1 MIFLRQI
8 VFVLFYYFRMSQS
21 TSNQNE
27 ISAHQVEVERLN
39 FALQAAGIGIWDLQL
54 GDPDVVV
61 WDDRCRELFGMKGDG
76 ELLYADAFQ
85 YIHEDDREFVKESVD
100 FSLDP
105 KNGGNFDVRYR
116 TIGANDGHL
125 RLVRFIGGA
134 YFDKDGTPY
143 RMSGIAL
150 DVTSEMN
157 ALKAQIAQSESEDK
171 FKNVTNTSPT
181 GLWLSDPEGN
191 LTYLNKTLTD
201 WTGMAYADLLGTGW
215 INAIVE
221 EDRENAAKEFV
232 EAIKNKTHYEA
243 EFRINK
249 ADGQVIWCKAAGDPY
264 YLEDGTYGGYAGFCM
279 DIDERLSILHNL
291 EESEQR
297 IRSIVDQAPVAIG
310 VLRGKNFLVESGN
323 SKLLQIWGKNES
335 IFGLKLIE
343 ALPEL
348 KGQVFIEILKNVYE
362 TGEVFHGY
370 ETLAKLEQNGVL
382 KDIYVDFVYAPLK
395 NEEGLIS
402 GVLVVA
408 TEVTQQ
414 VVAKR
419 MLEESEIRFRSII
432 EEAPFA
438 TTIYMG
444 IDLVIDIA
452 NDAMLKLWGKSE
464 HVIGMKLADAL
475 PELEGQPF
483 VKILENIFTTKKT
496 YIAQEAKADLFVD
509 GKLQTFY
516 FNFTYKPLF
525 DSKDEVY
532 AILNMAIDVT
542 NQVLNRQR
550 IAEGEAKLRIA
561 VDTANLGT
569 WELNPKTDEF
579 IASSRIKK
587 WYGFDEDKDL
597 NLSEISICMPD
608 DTKLIDA
615 IQEAKKNL
623 QNGEID
629 VEYIVVNQK
638 TNQRHILH
646 TVGQTF
652 FNEVKE
658 AYLLTGSTKDIT
670 IQRNTEMEL
679 ENLVQIRTKQ
689 LLTSNAEMASI
700 NEELGETNENLKRS
714 NEELEQYAYVASH
727 DLQEPLRKIRV
738 FSDMLYQQAKLNPES
753 LPMVQKINQS
763 AERMSLLIKD
773 LLEFSRL
780 LKVDQVMEPVDL
792 SSIIKEV
799 VNDFELV
806 ISEKNVEISVVDEF
820 PEIEGIHLQMNQL
833 FYNLINNALKFTE
846 LDRKPVI
853 SIKCTKL
860 NADSVKELFPKYQD
874 QTYYDISIQDNGIGF
889 DEQFSDQI
897 FEVFKR
903 LHGRDLYSGSGIGL
917 ALCRRIVSNHNGI
930 IQVESEIGKGSIFH
944 IYLPQKQVH

>member
-1 MIFLRQI
+1 MP
-8 VFVLFYYFRMSQS
+8 QS
-21 TSNQNE
+21 TTNQNE

-134 YFDKDGTPY
+134 YFNKDGTAY
-143 RMSGIAL
+143 RMTGIAM
-150 DVTSEMN
+150 DVSSEMN

-181 GLWLSDPEGN
+181 GLWLSDPDGN

-215 INAIVE
+215 INAIFE
-221 EDRENAAKEFV
+221 EDREMSGLEFV
-232 EAIKNKTHYEA
+232 KAIQNKTHYEVD
-243 EFRINK
+243 FRINK
-249 ADGQVIWCKAAGDPY
+249 ADGKVVWCKASGDPF
-264 YLEDGTYGGYAGFCM
+264 YLEDGTYGGFAGFCM
-279 DIDERLSILHNL
+279 DIDERIKILHSL
-291 EESEQR
+291 EQSEQR
-297 IRSIVDQAPVAIG
+297 VRSIFDQAPVAIG
-310 VLRGKNFLVESGN
+310 VLRGKDFVVESGN
-323 SKLLQIWGKNES
+323 SKILQIWGKNED
-335 IFGLKLIE
+335 IYGLTLIE
-343 ALPEL
+343 AIPEL
-348 KGQVFIEILKNVYE
+348 KDQVFIELLENVYN
-362 TGEVFHGY
+362 TGEVYHGY

-382 KDIYVDFVYAPLK
+382 TDIYANFVYAPLK
-395 NEEGLIS
+395 DEAGLIN

-408 TEVTQQ
+408 SEVTEQ

-419 MLEESEIRFRSII
+419 MLAESEIRFRGII
-432 EEAPFA
+432 EEAPVP
-438 TTIYMG
+438 TSIYMG
-444 IDLVIDIA
+444 KDIKIDIA
-452 NDAMLKLWGKSE
+452 NDAMLKLWGKDKQ
-464 HVIGMKLADAL
+464 VIGMKLAEAL

-483 VKILENIFTTKKT
+483 VGILENIFTTKKPFN
-496 YIAQEAKADLFVD
+496 AQEAKADLVVD

-525 DSKDEVY
+525 DSKGEVY

-542 NQVLNRQR
+542 NQVRNRNR

-569 WELNPKTDEF
+569 WELNPETDEF

-597 NLSEISICMPD
+597 NLSDISICMPD

-615 IQEAKKNL
+615 INEAKKNL
-623 QNGEID
+623 LNGEID

-652 FNEVKE
+652 FNDIKE

-670 IQRNTEMEL
+670 IHRNTEMEL
-679 ENLVQIRTKQ
+679 ENLVHLRTVQ
-689 LLTSNAEMASI
+689 LKEI
-700 NEELGETNENLKRS
+700 NEELETTNQELAETNETLYRS
-714 NEELEQYAYVASH
+714 NEELEQYAFVASH
-727 DLQEPLRKIRV
+727 DLQEPLRKIQV
-738 FSDMLYQQAKLNPES
+738 FSDILSHHEN
-753 LPMVQKINQS
+753 LPSKSVVLVDKIKNS

-773 LLEFSRL
+773 LLEFSSL
-780 LKVDQVMEPVDL
+780 LKVDKMVQVINLSDL
-792 SSIIKEV
+792 ILNV

-806 ISEKNVEISVVDEF
+806 ISEKKAIISIVPEF
-820 PEIEGIHLQMNQL
+820 PEIVGVHLQMNQL
-833 FYNLINNALKFTE
+833 FYNLINNALKFT
-846 LDRKPVI
+846 DPQRSPQI
-853 SIKCTKL
+853 SIKCKKL
-860 NADSVKELFPKYQD
+860 NAEELSEVFPKHQD
-874 QTYYDISIQDNGIGF
+874 TVYYDISVHDNGIGF
-889 DEQFSDQI
+889 DEQYTDQI

-903 LHGRDLYSGSGIGL
+903 LHDKESYKGSGIGL
-917 ALCRRIVSNHNGI
+917 ALCQRIVLNHNGI
-930 IQVESEIGKGSIFH
+930 IYVESQLGKGSIFH
-944 IYLPQKQVH
+944 IILPQVQF

>member
-1 MIFLRQI
+1 MPQL
-8 VFVLFYYFRMSQS
+8 
-21 TSNQNE
+21 TSDQNE
-27 ISAHQVEVERLN
+27 TLSQKIESERLN
-39 FALQAAGIGIWDLQL
+39 FALQAAGIGVWDLHL
-54 GDPDVVV
+54 GDPDIVI
-61 WDDRCRELFGMKGDG
+61 WDDRCKELFGMKKEGV
-76 ELLYADAFQ
+76 LLYEDAFQ
-85 YIHEDDREFVKESVD
+85 YIHEDDRDFVKESVD

-116 TIGANDGHL
+116 TIGEDDGVL
-125 RLVRFIGGA
+125 RLVRFIGGS
-134 YFDKDGTPY
+134 YFDKDGNPY
-143 RMSGIAL
+143 RMTGIAM

-157 ALKAQIAQSESEDK
+157 ALNAQIAQSQSEDK

-232 EAIKNKTHYEA
+232 EAIKNKAHYEV
-243 EFRINK
+243 EFRLNK
-249 ADGQVIWCKAAGDPY
+249 KDGNVIWCKAAGDPF
-264 YLEDGTYGGYAGFCM
+264 YLEDGKYGGYAGFCM
-279 DIDERLSILHNL
+279 DIDERLSILHSL
-291 EESEQR
+291 KDSEER
-297 IRSIVDQAPVAIG
+297 VRSIVDQSPVAIG
-310 VLRGKNFLVESGN
+310 VLRGRTFIIESGN
-323 SKLLQIWGKNES
+323 SKILEIWGKDQSVLN
-335 IFGLKLIE
+335 LTLIE

-348 KGQVFIEILKNVYE
+348 KGQPFIEILENVFD
-362 TGEVFHGY
+362 TGEIFYGY
-370 ETLAKLEQNGVL
+370 EILAKLQQKGGVNDVYL
-382 KDIYVDFVYAPLK
+382 DFVYSPLK
-395 NEEGLIS
+395 NDKGIINGIL
-402 GVLVVA
+402 VLA
-408 TEVTQQ
+408 TDVTQQ
-414 VVAKR
+414 VIAKK
-419 MLEESEIRFRSII
+419 MMVESEARFRGIV
-432 EEAPFA
+432 EEAPVA
-438 TTIYMG
+438 TAVYIG
-444 IDLVIDIA
+444 KDLIVEIA
-452 NDAMLKLWGKSE
+452 NEAMFTLWGKTKK
-464 HVIGMKLADAL
+464 VIGMKLAEAL

-483 VKILENIFTTKKT
+483 IDILQNIFTHKQPFNG
-496 YIAQEAKADLFVD
+496 QEAKADLFVD

-569 WELNPKTDEF
+569 WELNPNTDEF

-670 IQRNTEMEL
+670 IHRNTEMEL
-679 ENLVQIRTKQ
+679 ENLVQIRTQQ
-689 LLTSNAEMASI
+689 LQASNAEMASI
-700 NEELGETNENLKRS
+700 NEELGETNKNLKRS

-780 LKVDQVMEPVDL
+780 LRVDQVMEPVDL
-792 SSIIKEV
+792 SMIIKEV
-799 VNDFELV
+799 VNDFELI

>member
-1 MIFLRQI
+1 MP
-8 VFVLFYYFRMSQS
+8 QS

-27 ISAHQVEVERLN
+27 ILAHQVEVERLN

-61 WDDRCRELFGMKGDG
+61 WDDRCKELFGMKGDG

-134 YFDKDGTPY
+134 YFNKDGTAY
-143 RMSGIAL
+143 RMTGIAM
-150 DVTSEMN
+150 DVSSEMN

-181 GLWLSDPEGN
+181 GLWLSDTEGN
-191 LTYLNKTLTD
+191 LNYLNKTLTD
-201 WTGMAYADLLGTGW
+201 WTGMDYSDLLGTGW
-215 INAIVE
+215 VNAIVE
-221 EDRENAAKEFV
+221 EDRE
-232 EAIKNKTHYEA
+232 EAGKIFKLAIQNKMHYEA

-249 ADGQVIWCKAAGDPY
+249 SDGEVIWCKATGDPF

-279 DIDERLSILHNL
+279 DIDERLRILHSL
-291 EESEQR
+291 RDSEER
-297 IRSIVDQAPVAIG
+297 VRSIVDQAPVAIG
-310 VLRGKNFLVESGN
+310 VLRGREFVVESGN
-323 SKLLQIWGKNES
+323 SKILQIWGKNES
-335 IFGLKLIE
+335 IFGLKLID

-348 KGQVFIEILKNVYE
+348 KDQVFIQILENVYD
-362 TGEVFHGY
+362 TGEVYHGY

-382 KDIYVDFVYAPLK
+382 TDVYVDFVYAPLK
-395 NEEGLIS
+395 DEQDVINGIL
-402 GVLVVA
+402 LVA
-408 TEVTQQ
+408 TEVTEQ
-414 VVAKR
+414 VLAKK
-419 MLEESEIRFRSII
+419 MLAESEIRFRGII
-432 EEAPFA
+432 EEAPVPTSIF
-438 TTIYMG
+438 MG
-444 IDLVIDIA
+444 KDLKIDIA

-464 HVIGMKLADAL
+464 YVLGMKLAEAL

-483 VKILENIFTTKKT
+483 LAILGNIFIDKKPFD
-496 YIAQEAKADLFVD
+496 AQEAKADLVVD
-509 GKLQTFY
+509 GILQTFY

-525 DSKDEVY
+525 DSNGEVY
-532 AILNMAIDVT
+532 AILNMAMDVT
-542 NQVLNRQR
+542 NQVKNRNR

-569 WELNPKTDEF
+569 WELNPDTDEF

-587 WYGFDEDKDL
+587 WYGFDEDKAL
-597 NLSEISICMPD
+597 NLSEIGVCMPD

-615 IQEAKKNL
+615 IIEAKQNL
-623 QNGEID
+623 LKGEIN

-652 FNEVKE
+652 FNDQKK

-670 IQRNTEMEL
+670 IHRNTEMEL

-689 LLTSNAEMASI
+689 LQVSNAEMASM
-700 NEELGETNENLKRS
+700 NDELAETNENLKRS

-738 FSDMLYQQAKLNPES
+738 FSDMLYQQAKLTPES
-753 LPMVQKINQS
+753 LPMVRKINQS
-763 AERMSLLIKD
+763 AERMSLLIQD

-780 LKVDQVMEPVDL
+780 LRVEKLMKPIDL
-792 SSIIKEV
+792 SMIIKEV
-799 VNDFELV
+799 VNDFELT
-806 ISEKNVEISVVDEF
+806 IAEKNVELSVVDEF

-833 FYNLINNALKFTE
+833 FYNLLNNALKFT
-846 LDRKPVI
+846 DSKRKPII
-853 SIKCTKL
+853 SIKCSKL
-860 NADSVKELFPKYQD
+860 SDEAVQSLFPKH
-874 QTYYDISIQDNGIGF
+874 QTTTFYDITIEDNGIGF

-903 LHGRDLYSGSGIGL
+903 LHPRDAYSGSGIGL
-917 ALCRRIVSNHNGI
+917 ALCRRIVLNHNGLI
-930 IQVESEIGKGSIFH
+930 RGESKLGKGSVFH
-944 IYLPQKQVH
+944 IYLPEKQV

>member
-1 MIFLRQI
+1 MPQL
-8 VFVLFYYFRMSQS
+8 
-21 TSNQNE
+21 TSDQNE
-27 ISAHQVEVERLN
+27 ILSQKIESERLN
-39 FALQAAGIGIWDLQL
+39 FALQAAGIGVWDLHL
-54 GDPDVVV
+54 GDPDIVI
-61 WDDRCRELFGMKGDG
+61 WDDRCKELFGMKKEGV
-76 ELLYADAFQ
+76 LLYEDAFQ
-85 YIHEDDREFVKESVD
+85 YIHEDDRDFVKESVD

-116 TIGANDGHL
+116 TIGVDDGVL
-125 RLVRFIGGA
+125 RLVRFIGGS
-134 YFDKDGTPY
+134 YFDKDGNPY
-143 RMSGIAL
+143 RMTGIAM

-157 ALKAQIAQSESEDK
+157 ALNAQIAQSQSEDK

-232 EAIKNKTHYEA
+232 EAIKNKAHYEV
-243 EFRINK
+243 EFRLNK
-249 ADGQVIWCKAAGDPY
+249 KDGNVIWCKAAGDPF
-264 YLEDGTYGGYAGFCM
+264 YLEDGKYGGYAGFCM
-279 DIDERLSILHNL
+279 DIDERLSILHSL
-291 EESEQR
+291 KDSEER
-297 IRSIVDQAPVAIG
+297 VRSIVDQAPVAIG
-310 VLRGKNFLVESGN
+310 VLRGRDFLVESGN
-323 SKLLQIWGKNES
+323 SKILEIWGKTES
-335 IFGLKLIE
+335 IFGLKLID

-348 KGQVFIEILKNVYE
+348 KDQVFIQILENVFD

-395 NEEGLIS
+395 NEQNVINGIL
-402 GVLVVA
+402 LVA
-408 TEVTQQ
+408 TEVTEQ
-414 VVAKR
+414 VLAKK
-419 MLEESEIRFRSII
+419 MLAESEIRFRGII
-432 EEAPFA
+432 EEAPVPTSIF
-438 TTIYMG
+438 MG
-444 IDLVIDIA
+444 KDLKIDIA
-452 NDAMLKLWGKSE
+452 NEAMLKLWGKSE
-464 HVIGMKLADAL
+464 QVIGMKLAEAL

-483 VKILENIFTTKKT
+483 LNILENIFLEKKPFD
-496 YIAQEAKADLFVD
+496 AQEAKADLVVD
-509 GKLQTFY
+509 GTLQTFY

-525 DSKDEVY
+525 DSKGEVY
-532 AILNMAIDVT
+532 AILNMAMDVT
-542 NQVLNRQR
+542 NQVKNRNK
-550 IAEGEAKLRIA
+550 IAEAEAKLRIA

-569 WELNPKTDEF
+569 WELNPDTDEF

-587 WYGFDEDKDL
+587 WFGFEEHQALDL
-597 NLSEISICMPD
+597 TEISKCMPD

-615 IQEAKKNL
+615 INEAKENL
-623 QNGEID
+623 LKGEIN

-652 FNEVKE
+652 FNDQEK

-670 IQRNTEMEL
+670 IHRNTEMQL

-689 LLTSNAEMASI
+689 LQVSNAEMASI

-820 PEIEGIHLQMNQL
+820 PEIEGISLQMNQL

-846 LDRKPVI
+846 TDRKPVI

-860 NADSVKELFPKYQD
+860 NVDSVKELFPKYQD

-889 DEQFSDQI
+889 DEQFSEQI

-917 ALCRRIVSNHNGI
+917 ALCRRIVSNHNGL

-944 IYLPQKQVH
+944 IFLPEKQV